1 MTKHHASA
9 SAPINIARLPN
20 PTGGAP
26 PYIRGVPAKIP
37 TWGFAHADI
46 KQCTTQNE
54 TAIIFPKEEFMVA
67 YYSASLEA
75 FRKTN
80 SEEVVGVFL
89 CFKLLTFVPFLIV
102 LYGFEEA

>member
-1 MTKHHASA
+1 MQ
-9 SAPINIARLPN
+9 RQN

-37 TWGFAHADI
+37 TWSFAQAVLER
-46 KQCTTQNE
+46 CATQNQ
-54 TAIIFPKEEFMVA
+54 TAIIFPKEEFMAA

-80 SEEVVGVFL
+80 SEEVVGVL
-89 CFKLLTFVPFLIV
+89 ATANLWT
-102 LYGFEEA
+102 

>member
-1 MTKHHASA
+1 
-9 SAPINIARLPN
+9 
-20 PTGGAP
+20 
-26 PYIRGVPAKIP
+26 VPAKIP
-37 TWGFAHADI
+37 TWSFAQAVLER
-46 KQCTTQNE
+46 CTTQNQ
-54 TAIIFPKEEFMVA
+54 TAIIFPKEEFMAA

>member
-1 MTKHHASA
+1 MQ
-9 SAPINIARLPN
+9 RQN

-26 PYIRGVPAKIP
+26 PYIWGVPAKSP
-37 TWGFAHADI
+37 TWSFAPAVLER
-46 KQCTTQNE
+46 CTTQNQ
-54 TAIIFPKEEFMVA
+54 TAIIFPKEEFMAA